1 MNDQARACAAYFQSR
16 PGYRRIL
23 SELLKKY
30 RSYGRPAGT
39 IRLDD
44 ATQEEC
50 DAARSIFG
58 RPFSPP
64 LRFHAAQF
72 EAALQEL
79 RFGKVSLKEVLE
91 SYFNTEIRTNS
102 ELREAEN
109 SRFTTMMTQILKQ
122 TDNSLCIRWLQTL
135 KDHQGDG
142 YQLPRREAA
151 KDLDGTRHALLQA
164 CRSLDLLE
172 QRTQGM
178 VRLAVLSA
186 HATSDP
192 HALDSGT
199 LCGKLF
205 LRLLSFRSGLAVPA
219 NAEQRDRLYYENG
232 ILYDSISS
240 LVTQTGLVLLAG
252 TAEHPACGRLRQRR
266 EIYTL
271 SLANLSG
278 LTGARSPSG
287 KVYIVENEMVFTQL
301 CDHVSQFHSPLIC
314 TSGQPS
320 VAALRLLDLLA
331 REGTQLFYSGDFDGK
346 GLSIAAQLCVRY
358 PNLLKPWH
366 MEIADYDQ
374 CRSDILLSKSSRSLL
389 QGCVGTALEAAAE
402 AVKQFDRAGYQEL
415 LIPLLETDLTETP

>member
-199 LCGKLF
+199 LCGKLS

-252 TAEHPACGRLRQRR
+252 TAEHPACSLFRQRR